1 MMLSLKSYLIY
12 VTSIS
17 LLGMLNMA
25 NAQTVDRHRG
35 QRANVNILINQL
47 DSNGLRTGLWF
58 EKEKYSEMKTLR
70 CYKNGCPSKFY
81 MAFLGNGNLQR
92 FGESTADEYS
102 DTWYYFDERGFLV
115 FTAEHIEKNT
125 EYIRNEVG
133 NELFKPDYKEYVIEY
148 HANGE
153 KMAEGIAYF
162 YDEPVYYFKIGE
174 WRYYDK
180 QGKFTGTRIFTKL
193 PINFEEEA
201 IHIFYEL
208 EREEFEKIK
217 EKDED

>member
-1 MMLSLKSYLIY
+1 MLINQMFMIRSVKKYIF
-12 VTSIS
+12 SIVIAG

-25 NAQTVDRHRG
+25 NAQIVDRHRG
-35 QRANVNILINQL
+35 QRANVNSVINQL

-81 MAFLGNGNLQR
+81 MAFFGNGNLQR
-92 FGESTADEYS
+92 FGESTEDEYS
-102 DTWYYFDERGFLV
+102 DIWYYFDERGFLV

-125 EYIRNEVG
+125 EYIRNKVG

-153 KMAEGIAYF
+153 KMAEGVAYF
-162 YDEPVYYFKIGE
+162 YEEPVYYFKMGE

-180 QGKFTGTRIFTKL
+180 QGKFTGTKIFTQL
-193 PINFEEEA
+193 PIYLEEDA
-201 IHIFYEL
+201 VFSFYEP
-208 EREEFEKIK
+208 
-217 EKDED
+217 D

>member
-25 NAQTVDRHRG
+25 NAQTVDRRRG
-35 QRANVNILINQL
+35 QRANVNSVINQL

-70 CYKNGCPSKFY
+70 CYKNGLPSKFY
-81 MAFLGNGNLQR
+81 MAFFGNGNLQR
-92 FGESTADEYS
+92 FGESTEDEYS
-102 DTWYYFDERGFLV
+102 DIWYYFDERGFLV

-125 EYIRNEVG
+125 EYIRNKVG

-153 KMAEGIAYF
+153 RWQR
-162 YDEPVYYFKIGE
+162 V
-174 WRYYDK
+174 
-180 QGKFTGTRIFTKL
+180 L
-193 PINFEEEA
+193 PIFMKSRSIILKWVNGDTMISRVSLPAQKFLPNF
-201 IHIFYEL
+201 L
-208 EREEFEKIK
+208 ST
-217 EKDED
+217 

>member
-1 MMLSLKSYLIY
+1 MNKKMFIKHFAFALFFILSIFA
-12 VTSIS
+12 S
-17 LLGMLNMA
+17 LTILSS
-25 NAQTVDRHRG
+25 QQVDRHRG
-35 QRANVNILINQL
+35 QRANVNSVINQL

-70 CYKNGCPSKFY
+70 CYKNGLPSKFY
-81 MAFLGNGNLQR
+81 MAFFGNGNLQR
-92 FGESTADEYS
+92 FGESTEDEYS
-102 DTWYYFDERGFLV
+102 DIWYYFDERGFLV

-153 KMAEGIAYF
+153 KMAEGVAYF
-162 YDEPVYYFKIGE
+162 YDEPVYYFKMGE

-180 QGKFTGTRIFTKL
+180 QGRFTGTRIFTKL

-208 EREEFEKIK
+208 GRVEFEKN
-217 EKDED
+217 

>member
-35 QRANVNILINQL
+35 QRANVNSVINQL

-92 FGESTADEYS
+92 FGESTEDEYS